1 MKERVKKEHR
11 PVFDL
16 LKGLSDNL
24 NQLTRLAHAK
34 GIERLEKQIAPVL
47 QEVRRLLKDLRDD
60 R

>member
-34 GIERLEKQIAPVL
+34 GIERLEKQIMLLL
-47 QEVRRLLKDLRDD
+47 QEVRRHLKDLRDD

>member
-24 NQLTRLAHAK
+24 NQLTRLAHAR
-34 GIERLEKQIAPVL
+34 GIERLEKQIASVV
-47 QEVRRLLKDLRDD
+47 QEVRRLIQ
-60 R
+60 

>member
-34 GIERLEKQIAPVL
+34 GIERLDKQIMPLL
-47 QEVRRLLKDLRDD
+47 QEIRRHLKDLRND

>member
-1 MKERVKKEHR
+1 MKEHR

-34 GIERLEKQIAPVL
+34 GIERLEKQIASVV
-47 QEVRRLLKDLRDD
+47 QEVRRLLKYLRDD